1 MEMRYTF
8 GGFLFLSLIC
18 YHDVEF
24 ISYFINIIYRI
35 CKKKKKKKSQWNF
48 HWSNSLYRSIKN
60 MYIYFPKE
68 ACYN

>member
-35 CKKKKKKKSQWNF
+35 CKKKKNPNGIF
-48 HWSNSLYRSIKN
+48 IGVIV
-60 MYIYFPKE
+60 YI
-68 ACYN
+68 AL